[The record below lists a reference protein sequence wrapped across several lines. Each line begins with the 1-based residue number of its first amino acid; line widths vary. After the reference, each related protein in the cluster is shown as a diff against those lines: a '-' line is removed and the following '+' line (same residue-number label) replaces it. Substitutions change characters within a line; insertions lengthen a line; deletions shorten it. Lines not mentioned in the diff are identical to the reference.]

1 MAEQKSIKVNVQ
13 NSKKKVPTKKIV
25 SVTIFS
31 LSSNGITMG
40 TIPKDRNRKNNV
52 EIKGFG

>member
-25 SVTIFS
+25 SITIFP
-31 LSSNGITMG
+31 LSSNGITVARSQKG
-40 TIPKDRNRKNNV
+40 RNRKNV